1 MSSSGDKSFQQIEEL
16 SHAVQ
21 LGPLDGCFS
30 KVDASI
36 WSSRCAK
43 SYPPTDTFRY

>member
-16 SHAVQ
+16 SHAVL

-43 SYPPTDTFRY
+43 SYPPTDTFSY